1 MELES
6 TLCHA
11 LFAVNAVREERVG
24 GLLVDAINLQS
35 SRDAAAVWAYDLV
48 MREDVTEGF
57 RDLVVAALQ
66 MDAVVEEAQ
75 QLAVQVVNRVLS
87 DEGTILEAKKVLRDA
102 LEDQEL
108 RNSAKESLWSIV
120 IPWGSR
126 SSPDEVKRAVR
137 LAEELASLPAL
148 NDDERA
154 SLRSLQMR
162 LRAEGRKGARA
173 EKRTEPASEAPP
185 QAASGVSQA
194 KEASQ
199 VPEETKEKQARPLEL
214 TTQPLKALK
223 APEAPSGEDTSPKAS
238 EKDRRTGQLT
248 LLCQHGMKPVTLR
261 AMLAE
266 RNDDDFDMLERRF
279 EQKYEVTEPKV
290 LGEGTYGKVYKAVS
304 RISNQVVAIKRIK
317 LNPDDDEGV
326 PSTALREVAVLKE
339 LDSEYVVKLFE
350 VFCSPSKLVLV
361 FELMENDLRK
371 YMKQVGGKI
380 PSHHVKSLCWQMVK
394 GLEICHANRIIH
406 RDIKPQNLLIDANH
420 RLKLADFGLARA
432 FMVPI
437 PKYTHEVVTVWYRA
451 PEILL
456 GSGAYSIAVDMWAVG
471 CVFAEMATGGPLFQ
485 GDSEIDTIFKI
496 FQKLG
501 TPNEMTWPGVQ
512 DLPNFKPSFP
522 QWRHKGWAN
531 IRQGKTKEK
540 VGECGIDLL
549 EKFLAY
555 APKQRLSARKG
566 LQHPY
571 LADAGP

>member
-1 MELES
+1 VTDSL
-6 TLCHA
+6 A
-11 LFAVNAVREERVG
+11 L
-24 GLLVDAINLQS
+24 
-35 SRDAAAVWAYDLV
+35 
-48 MREDVTEGF
+48 
-57 RDLVVAALQ
+57 
-66 MDAVVEEAQ
+66 
-75 QLAVQVVNRVLS
+75 
-87 DEGTILEAKKVLRDA
+87 
-102 LEDQEL
+102 
-108 RNSAKESLWSIV
+108 
-120 IPWGSR
+120 
-126 SSPDEVKRAVR
+126 
-137 LAEELASLPAL
+137 
-148 NDDERA
+148 
-154 SLRSLQMR
+154 
-162 LRAEGRKGARA
+162 
-173 EKRTEPASEAPP
+173 
-185 QAASGVSQA
+185 
-194 KEASQ
+194 
-199 VPEETKEKQARPLEL
+199 
-214 TTQPLKALK
+214 
-223 APEAPSGEDTSPKAS
+223 
-238 EKDRRTGQLT
+238 
-248 LLCQHGMKPVTLR
+248 LR

-380 PSHHVKSLCWQMVK
+380 PPHHVKSLCWQMVK

-406 RDIKPQNLLIDANH
+406 RDIKPQNLLIDSKH